1 MPFLPIVLL
10 VAWQAVSRSASFALG
25 WATAL
30 YFGQVPGRPGRI
42 LAVISLLSL
51 AWLIVLV
58 GFWVPWLAG
67 ALLESAGVLG
77 DSFDL
82 RPLVFLGLVAASRP
96 HSARSWRPRSCTASS
111 SSVEI
116 WRRGCASCRSPIRRP
131 SCSGS
136 PCCRWCCSHRSFS
149 SCAGARSES
158 SCRSRSSCDRAP
170 MTTTCSS
177 SSRRRCGPIG
187 IERFATEEATGPKS
201 WPMRTGGFAARH
213 LLGAVVRG
221 DPIRV
226 VADGLE
232 VLAYSTNVSILGPEE
247 PAYRGSRVG
256 RARGRLPRGV
266 PDLERGGPD
275 ARGRARRGRQP
286 CQRRPRPAAPPA
298 GPHPGPDRPRAS
310 LNSEEWNVLY
320 RLRLQVEDR
329 AGRRHAA
336 S

>member
-82 RPLVFLGLVAASRP
+82 RPLVFLGLVAALVLIPPGVAASVVYGEFLERRDLAAWLRLVPMSYPATFMLGLAVLQMVLFTPILLFLRWRQKRKLVQVPLVMRP
-96 HSARSWRPRSCTASS
+96 GTDDDDLLELVKTALK
-111 SSVEI
+111 
-116 WRRGCASCRSPIRRP
+116 A
-131 SCSGS
+131 
-136 PCCRWCCSHRSFS
+136 
-149 SCAGARSES
+149 
-158 SCRSRSSCDRAP
+158 
-170 MTTTCSS
+170 
-177 SSRRRCGPIG
+177 IG
-187 IERFATEEATGPKS
+187 IERIATEEATGPKS

-247 PAYRGSRVG
+247 PAYEARASVEREAAFHEAYLTWNQEAQTLEDELVVAGSRANGDLDRLRRRLDHIQG
-256 RARGRLPRGV
+256 RI
-266 PDLERGGPD
+266 D
-275 ARGRARRGRQP
+275 RAP
-286 CQRRPRPAAPPA
+286 
-298 GPHPGPDRPRAS
+298 

-336 S
+336 G